1 MRRRRGFTMVEAIV
15 SIALAGMGVAA
26 VVGALGSI
34 NLAEANA
41 LEREHMQQLAIDKYD
56 ELVATG
62 DYNTITSG
70 DFQDRS
76 EDSYDWSADVVTTG
90 VEGLDELT
98 VTVKRSA
105 GDRDTE
111 FTISGLIYAVNTSS
125 TGTGG
130 GQP

>member
-41 LEREHMQQLAIDKYD
+41 LEREHMQRLAIDKYD
-56 ELVATG
+56 ELVVTG

-70 DFQDRS
+70 DFEDRS
-76 EDSYDWSADVVTTG
+76 EDSYEWSADVVTTG

-98 VTVKRSA
+98 VSVRRSS
-105 GDRDTE
+105 GDRDAE

-125 TGTGG
+125 TGLGG

>member
-1 MRRRRGFTMVEAIV
+1 MRKRGFTMVEAIV
-15 SIALAGMGVAA
+15 SIALAGFGVAA

-41 LEREHMQQLAIDKYD
+41 LEREHMQRLAVDKYD
-56 ELVATG
+56 ELIATG
-62 DYNTITSG
+62 DYQTETSG
-70 DFQDRS
+70 NFSDRG
-76 EDSYDWSADVVTTG
+76 DDNYDWSADLVTTG

-98 VTVKRSA
+98 VTVSRSA

-111 FTISGLIYAVNTSS
+111 FTVSGLLYAVQTSS
-125 TGTGG
+125 TGA